1 MPTEFPN
8 RCSSC
13 TARTI
18 RACRWARRNK
28 SWRGYAAAAAKS
40 GICRPRMKVTASA
53 RSRTGTPT
61 TERSRSSSSRFT
73 SSLEKVACG
82 AFFRTSASF
91 PLAKSVVFASCV
103 AGKCKASGPI
113 LSERNAAR
121 DQAMFIGLALEAL
134 AKVRM
139 RDGDQGKCALRHR
152 LSLQVDHPEFRHDV
166 HDVGTRRGDDVA
178 RGEFEDDAAATL

>member
-61 TERSRSSSSRFT
+61 TERSRSSSSRCT
-73 SSLEKVACG
+73 RL
-82 AFFRTSASF
+82 
-91 PLAKSVVFASCV
+91 
-103 AGKCKASGPI
+103 
-113 LSERNAAR
+113 ERNAAR

-152 LSLQVDHPEFRHDV
+152 LSLQVGHPEFRHDV

-178 RGEFEDDAAATL
+178 RGEFEDDAAATLASLLVRG